1 MITMKKI
8 FGIIAAI
15 ALLSTTSFAQE
26 RQTVY
31 SITQERHEIPWYETQ
46 LSLWE
51 KYLKDHQEDA
61 AAWYNYYSAARAIKN
76 LNWENREEYKA
87 WGKECTKIA
96 NDAYNAVPN
105 SFEANHI
112 IWWDSG
118 NDESKRS
125 FLMRAH
131 EIDPN
136 DTRAFDDLMIYYE
149 INRDMEKFKEL
160 CIKIYESG
168 ELPAS
173 ILNWGY
179 NVLSELD
186 ENAIVFTS
194 GDNDTY
200 ALWIVQQ
207 VKGFREDVTVVNSY
221 LITLKAYQEKIFRE
235 LGLREFNGEIEGVHK
250 AIFENKQEIPVYVD
264 VCAVRFFEKDSIKDK
279 LYLTGL
285 AYKYCNDEFDNTS
298 IIKRNYEKRY
308 LLDYLTEQFSVH
320 QSDGIAKSFTELY
333 IPSMIKLYKH
343 YRDSE
348 ETTKKENLEK
358 LLLKIGEETDQTET
372 IENLISHK

>member
-1 MITMKKI
+1 MKNTFLIITA
-8 FGIIAAI
+8 III
-15 ALLSTTSFAQE
+15 STLTLAQE

-31 SITQERHEIPWYETQ
+31 SITQKKHEIPWYETQ
-46 LSLWE
+46 MELWKE
-51 KYLKDHQEDA
+51 YLVKNQKDA

-76 LNWENREEYKA
+76 LNWQNREEYKS
-87 WGKECTKIA
+87 WGVKCTKIA
-96 NDAYNAVPN
+96 DEAYEAVPN

-125 FLMRAH
+125 FLMKAH

-136 DTRAFDDLMIYYE
+136 DTRAFDDLMIFYE
-149 INRDMEKFKEL
+149 INRNKEKFSEL
-160 CIKIYESG
+160 CKKIYESG

-186 ENAIVFTS
+186 ENSIVFTN

-200 ALWIVQQ
+200 ALWIVQE
-207 VKGFREDVTVVNSY
+207 VKGFRKDVTVINSY
-221 LITLKAYQEKIFRE
+221 LITLKSYQEKLFNE
-235 LGLREFNGEIEGVHK
+235 LGLPKLEGEIDGVHK
-250 AIFENKQEIPVYVD
+250 AIFDNEKEIPVYIDACGVK
-264 VCAVRFFEKDSIKDK
+264 FFEKDSILDE

-285 AYKYCNDEFDNTS
+285 AYKYCKIEVDNTS
-298 IIKRNYEKRY
+298 IIRRNYEKRY
-308 LLDYLTEQFSVH
+308 LLDYLSQQFSVH
-320 QSDGIAKSFTELY
+320 QSDAIADSFSELY

-343 YRDSE
+343 YRESE
-348 ETTKKENLEK
+348 ELEK
-358 LLLKIGEETDQTET
+358 MKNMETLLLKVSSDTDKVETVQK
-372 IENLISHK
+372 IINQN